1 MSKLGSNNL
10 TTEEKETT
18 DTKDTELA
26 MISDSNMWIRDKSDS
41 RVLNITMNPSDS
53 PATSWTP
60 LLHNLSTES
69 IL

>member
-1 MSKLGSNNL
+1 MSKPIHNV
-10 TTEEKETT
+10 TTEEKEIS
-18 DTKDTELA
+18 DTKETELA

-41 RVLNITMNPSDS
+41 RVLNITMNPSES
-53 PATSWTP
+53 PGSSWTP